1 MEINSLTSQRYW
13 PTSGCIGLRY
23 IFIRLPQWIH
33 WMGPFLSEEITVR
46 EVMTSPVIELDAE
59 STANMAA
66 AMMAKY
72 RISSILVRKDG
83 RPVGI
88 VTKRDLVEKVVALD
102 RKPSEVKIEE
112 IMSSPL
118 VTIDPSATLEDAV
131 RLMNRQGISRLI
143 VSYKGNVQG
152 IISLKDVLKITPDII
167 AVIKEQFNLSGG
179 PILKR
184 ESYLEGYCDSCG
196 EWSDMLIR
204 IDDQYVCE
212 ECRLEL
218 EKGSLTRA

>member
-1 MEINSLTSQRYW
+1 
-13 PTSGCIGLRY
+13 
-23 IFIRLPQWIH
+23 
-33 WMGPFLSEEITVR
+33 MGPFLSEEITVR
-46 EVMTSPVIELDAE
+46 EVMTSPVIELSAE
-59 STANMAA
+59 STANVAA
-66 AMMAKY
+66 EMMARY

-88 VTKRDLVEKVVALD
+88 VTKRDLVEKVVAQD
-102 RKPSEVKIEE
+102 KRPSEVKLEE

-118 VTIDPSATLEDAV
+118 ITVDPSATIEDAV
-131 RLMNRQGISRLI
+131 RLMTRLGISRLI

-167 AVIKEQFNLSGG
+167 SIIKEQFKLSGG
-179 PILKR
+179 PIVKR

-196 EWSDMLIR
+196 EWSDMLVR
-204 IDDQYVCE
+204 IDDQYLCE

-218 EKGSLTRA
+218 EKGSIAGT

>member
-1 MEINSLTSQRYW
+1 
-13 PTSGCIGLRY
+13 
-23 IFIRLPQWIH
+23 
-33 WMGPFLSEEITVR
+33 MGPFLSEEITVR
-46 EVMTSPVIELDAE
+46 EVMTSPVIELDGD
-59 STANMAA
+59 SKANEAGEI
-66 AMMAKY
+66 MAKY
-72 RISSILVRKDG
+72 RISSILVRRG
-83 RPVGI
+83 GNPVGI

-102 RKPSEVKIEE
+102 KKPSEVRLEE

-118 VTIDPSATLEDAV
+118 VTISPSATLEEAV
-131 RLMNRQGISRLI
+131 RLMTRLGISRLI

-167 AVIKEQFNLSGG
+167 AVIKEQFKLSGG

-196 EWSDMLIR
+196 EWSDMLVR

-218 EKGSLTRA
+218 EKGSVTRT

>member
-1 MEINSLTSQRYW
+1 
-13 PTSGCIGLRY
+13 
-23 IFIRLPQWIH
+23 
-33 WMGPFLSEEITVR
+33 MGPFLSEEITVR
-46 EVMTSPVIELDAE
+46 EVMTSPVIELSVE
-59 STANMAA
+59 STANVAA
-66 AMMAKY
+66 EMMAKY
-72 RISSILVRKDG
+72 KISSILLRKDG

-102 RKPSEVKIEE
+102 RRPSEVKLEE

-118 VTIDPSATLEDAV
+118 VTIDPSATLEEAV
-131 RLMNRQGISRLI
+131 RLMSRLGISRLI

-167 AVIKEQFNLSGG
+167 SIIKEQFKLSGG
-179 PILKR
+179 PIVRR

-196 EWSDMLIR
+196 EWSDMLVR
-204 IDDQYVCE
+204 MEEQYVCE

-218 EKGSLTRA
+218 EKGSVTRT